1 MRLSVASF
9 GKNKTKHKIMGKIH
23 QVKVFG
29 IDRELKVIDLCDSEE
44 MMKKMTV
51 RDLKKKVVERF
62 PGPTDDLQ
70 MIFANHRLD
79 DENELLYKY
88 GIQHLSVIQLVV
100 RLNGGLPA

>member
-1 MRLSVASF
+1 
-9 GKNKTKHKIMGKIH
+9 MGKIY

-51 RDLKKKVVERF
+51 LDLKKKVVERF
-62 PGPTDDLQ
+62 PGTAGRLKKNNETNDLQ
-70 MIFANHRLD
+70 MIFANQRLD